1 VGSSDTSDPDAVRS
15 EILARWE
22 RAAPGWG
29 RRAERWRAFAMP
41 ASAWMIEHLELQP
54 GQRVL
59 ELAAG
64 PGDTGFMAAELVSPG
79 GALITSDA
87 SDAMLEV
94 ARERARELGVEN
106 VEFKR
111 LELEWIDMPTAS
123 VDAVLCRWGVML
135 TVDPAAAIQE
145 MRRILRPGG
154 RLALAVW
161 ALPEHNQWA
170 TIPDRAMVELG
181 HAPVPDPAA
190 PGMFS
195 LSAPDVLQ
203 ELLEAAGFVDV
214 VVEPLELPH
223 ASMTVDEQVEEK
235 LDLSRVFADIYD
247 GLSHDERAA
256 VKAKI
261 RELAEPFVS
270 SDGLITL
277 PARALVAAAEA

>member
-1 VGSSDTSDPDAVRS
+1 MGASDPDSVRS

-29 RRAERWRAFAMP
+29 RHAERWREFAMP
-41 ASAWMIEHLELQP
+41 VSAWMIEHLELQP
-54 GQRVL
+54 GERVL

-64 PGDTGFMAAELVSPG
+64 PGDTGFMAAELVVPG

-123 VDAVLCRWGVML
+123 IDAVLCRWGVML
-135 TVDPAAAIQE
+135 TVDPAAAVQE
-145 MRRILRPGG
+145 MRRVLRPGG

-161 ALPEHNQWA
+161 DRPEFNQWM
-170 TIPDRAMVELG
+170 TVPDRALVELG
-181 HAPVPDPAA
+181 HAPLPDPDA
-190 PGMFS
+190 PGPFS
-195 LSAPDVLQ
+195 LSAPGQLQ
-203 ELLEAAGFVDV
+203 EILEAAGFVDV

-223 ASMTVDEQVEEK
+223 ASMTVDEEVDEK
-235 LDLSRVFADIYD
+235 RDLSRIFADTYER
-247 GLSHDERAA
+247 LSDEERTA
-256 VKAKI
+256 VKLKI
-261 RELAEPFVS
+261 RELADRFTGA
-270 SDGLITL
+270 DGLIKM
-277 PARALVAAAEA
+277 PARALVAAADA